1 MLVWPARLALLAL
14 VQVAES
20 SQETLRVASARF
32 SHVGD
37 AATSSAHSKKVRRS
51 FLRRFSGKDAF
62 ARSKSIAIIP
72 QPKNM
77 EVVGGDDL
85 VFHSGALRLSV
96 PSTVESDAFCEHVI
110 GKTNLKVDA
119 QVDLPQ
125 IILEV
130 QRDPQPEKYTFSVS
144 SEKNEVRITGSTSHG
159 LFNGLMTLRQL
170 FVQGDAGEW
179 RLPQVKIR
187 DEPEHEWRGLMLD
200 VSRHFF
206 NASEVKHLLRTMA
219 SFKMNRFHWHLSDDQ
234 GWRIPSQKYPKLTE
248 VGAWREGT
256 QIGHSSTHD
265 HVRYG
270 GSYTADEMRSIV
282 AYAKSLHIE
291 IIPEIDSPGHIQAVL
306 AAYPELG
313 NVGAK
318 VATQFGA
325 LEHTMKPSETSMHFI
340 SDVIGETAQLVDS
353 DYFHVGGDEVAT
365 QQWSRSAVAR
375 DFMESHRL
383 RNVEGIAGVMTQ
395 NAIHAVKHLGRQA
408 VVWDDAMHNG
418 VALPRDTVV
427 MLWRSWMGV
436 KNLAQQAAEQGHA
449 VVMCPQDR
457 TYLDQFQSPNGNN
470 DAFGAIG
477 GFLNTRKVY
486 ELDFNGHG
494 AKVLGGQGQLWSEY
508 ITGGVR
514 DLDYK
519 AWPRGAALAEATWS
533 GRHRPGFGDFQRRL
547 QLLRPELRGMQVNFR
562 DADGQQALSTLK
574 MPKAIEVHHDRH
586 SGLQVRRNTA
596 RPARHTR
603 HGDTQALLA
612 HVRSV
617 ASSNAADASKRH
629 RAVALL
635 QRLLGGSKGLKAR
648 R

>member
-1 MLVWPARLALLAL
+1 MLAWPARLALLAL

-20 SQETLRVASARF
+20 SQETFRVASPRF

-37 AATSSAHSKKVRRS
+37 ATTSSAHS
-51 FLRRFSGKDAF
+51 RRFNGKDAF

-77 EVVGGDDL
+77 EVLGGDDL

-96 PSTVESDAFCEHVI
+96 PSTVESDAFYEHVI

-130 QRDPQPEKYTFSVS
+130 QRGPQNPQPEKYTFLVS

-187 DEPEHEWRGLMLD
+187 DEPQHEWRGLMLD

-256 QIGHSSTHD
+256 QIGHNRSIHD

-318 VATQFGA
+318 V
-325 LEHTMKPSETSMHFI
+325 PSSI
-340 SDVIGETAQLVDS
+340 
-353 DYFHVGGDEVAT
+353 
-365 QQWSRSAVAR
+365 
-375 DFMESHRL
+375 
-383 RNVEGIAGVMTQ
+383 
-395 NAIHAVKHLGRQA
+395 
-408 VVWDDAMHNG
+408 
-418 VALPRDTVV
+418 P
-427 MLWRSWMGV
+427 
-436 KNLAQQAAEQGHA
+436 
-449 VVMCPQDR
+449 
-457 TYLDQFQSPNGNN
+457 
-470 DAFGAIG
+470 
-477 GFLNTRKVY
+477 
-486 ELDFNGHG
+486 
-494 AKVLGGQGQLWSEY
+494 
-508 ITGGVR
+508 
-514 DLDYK
+514 
-519 AWPRGAALAEATWS
+519 
-533 GRHRPGFGDFQRRL
+533 
-547 QLLRPELRGMQVNFR
+547 
-562 DADGQQALSTLK
+562 
-574 MPKAIEVHHDRH
+574 
-586 SGLQVRRNTA
+586 
-596 RPARHTR
+596 
-603 HGDTQALLA
+603 
-612 HVRSV
+612 
-617 ASSNAADASKRH
+617 
-629 RAVALL
+629 
-635 QRLLGGSKGLKAR
+635 
-648 R
+648 